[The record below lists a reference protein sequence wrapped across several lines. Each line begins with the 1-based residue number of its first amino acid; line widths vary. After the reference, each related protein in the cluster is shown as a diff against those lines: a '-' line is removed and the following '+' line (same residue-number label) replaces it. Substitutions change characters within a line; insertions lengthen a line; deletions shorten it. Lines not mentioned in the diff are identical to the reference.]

1 MTMTTK
7 KTKIMFATLAVIA
20 IVSTVIVASMQTSED
35 KAYGQQVPVSFTTS
49 ERTIT
54 VTGTATTSISPDIV
68 TLQFGVDTEAKTAQ
82 DAISANAQE
91 MDAVI
96 TAVTGLGI
104 TKDEISTASFSIY
117 PVYNYSVPDQM
128 TGIQKTILTGY
139 KASNTLFIK
148 TTKLSLTG
156 NVIDAAVGA
165 GANRVDDVSFSLS
178 PAKQQSTQ
186 NDLLSN
192 AVVDAKS
199 KAQKALDPLGEK
211 IVGVKSVNLSNFNT
225 PEPRPVYYGA
235 LAAPSVAKDTQI
247 FSSNQDVTATADV
260 IFLIGVQ

>member
-1 MTMTTK
+1 MTTNR
-7 KTKIMFATLAVIA
+7 TKIMFATLAVIA
-20 IVSTVIVASMQTSED
+20 IVSTVTVASMQTSQD
-35 KAYGQQVPVSFTTS
+35 KAFGQQVPVSFTTS
-49 ERTIT
+49 EKTIT

-82 DAISANAQE
+82 DAISENSQA
-91 MDAVI
+91 MDSVV
-96 TAVTGLGI
+96 TAVTSLGI
-104 TKDEISTASFSIY
+104 TKDEISTASFNIY

-139 KASNTLFIK
+139 KASNTLLIK

-156 NVIDAAVGA
+156 KIIDSAVGA
-165 GANRVDDVSFSLS
+165 GANRVDDISFSLS

-199 KAQKALDPLGEK
+199 KAEKALAPLGEK
-211 IVGVKSVNLSNFNT
+211 MTGVKSVSLSDFNV
-225 PEPRPVYYGA
+225 PPPRPVYYGA
-235 LAAPSVAKDTQI
+235 MAAPS
-247 FSSNQDVTATADV
+247 
-260 IFLIGVQ
+260 

>member
-1 MTMTTK
+1 MTTNRT
-7 KTKIMFATLAVIA
+7 KTMFAALAVIA

-35 KAYGQQVPVSFTTS
+35 KAYGQQVPISFTSS
-49 ERTIT
+49 EKTIT
-54 VTGTATTSISPDIV
+54 VTGTATTSITPDIV

-82 DAISANAQE
+82 DAISENSQA
-91 MDAVI
+91 MDSVV
-96 TAVTGLGI
+96 TAVTNLGI

-117 PVYNYSVPDQM
+117 PVYNYSVPDQY

-156 NVIDAAVGA
+156 KIIDAAVGA

-178 PAKQQSTQ
+178 PGMQQSAQ
-186 NDLLSN
+186 NDLISK

-199 KAQKALDPLGEK
+199 KAEKALSPLGEK
-211 IVGVKSVNLSNFNT
+211 IVGVKTVNLSDFNV
-225 PEPRPVYYGA
+225 PPPRPMYY
-235 LAAPSVAKDTQI
+235 AAAMAPTTAKDTQI
-247 FSSNQDVTATADV
+247 FSSDQDVTTNADV
-260 IFLIGVQ
+260 VFLIGDQ

>member
-1 MTMTTK
+1 MTTNR
-7 KTKIMFATLAVIA
+7 TKIMFATLAVIA
-20 IVSTVIVASMQTSED
+20 IVSTVMVASMQTSQD
-35 KAYGQQVPVSFTTS
+35 KAYGQQVPISFTTS

-82 DAISANAQE
+82 DAISANSQA
-91 MDAVI
+91 MDSVV
-96 TAVTGLGI
+96 TAVTSLGI

-117 PVYNYSVPDQM
+117 PVYNYSVPEPY

-139 KASNTLFIK
+139 KASNTLFVK

-156 NVIDAAVGA
+156 KIIDSAVGA
-165 GANRVDDVSFSLS
+165 GANRVDNVSFSLS
-178 PAKQQSTQ
+178 PGMQQSTQ
-186 NDLLSN
+186 NDLISK

-199 KAQKALDPLGEK
+199 KAEKALDPLGEK
-211 IVGVKSVNLSNFNT
+211 IIGVKTVNLSNFNV
-225 PEPRPVYYGA
+225 PPPPPIYYAGA
-235 LAAPSVAKDTQI
+235 MAPSVAKETQI
-247 FSSNQDVTATADV
+247 FSSNQDVTTTADV

>member
-1 MTMTTK
+1 MTTNR
-7 KTKIMFATLAVIA
+7 TKFMLATLAVIA
-20 IVSTVIVASMQTSED
+20 IVSTVIVASIQTSQD

-49 ERTIT
+49 EKTIT

-82 DAISANAQE
+82 DAISANSNV
-91 MDAVI
+91 MDSVI
-96 TAVTGLGI
+96 TAVTSLGI
-104 TKDEISTASFSIY
+104 TKDEMSTASFSIY
-117 PVYNYSVPDQM
+117 PVYNYSVPDPM

-139 KASNTLFIK
+139 KASNTLFVK

-156 NVIDAAVGA
+156 KIIDSAVGA

-178 PAKQQSTQ
+178 PTKQQSTQ

-199 KAQKALDPLGEK
+199 KAEKALAPLGEK
-211 IVGVKSVNLSNFNT
+211 ITGVKSVNLSDFNV
-225 PEPRPVYYGA
+225 PPPRPVYYAGA
-235 LAAPSVAKDTQI
+235 MTAPSVAKDTQI
-247 FSSNQDVTATADV
+247 FSSNQDVTTTADV
-260 IFLIGVQ
+260 IFLIGDQ

>member
-1 MTMTTK
+1 MTNNR
-7 KTKIMFATLAVIA
+7 TKIMLATLAVIA
-20 IVSTVIVASMQTSED
+20 IVSTVVVASMQTSQD
-35 KAYGQQVPVSFTTS
+35 KADGQQVPVSFTTI
-49 ERTIT
+49 EKTIT

-82 DAISANAQE
+82 DAISANSQA
-91 MDAVI
+91 MDSVV

-104 TKDEISTASFSIY
+104 TKDEMSTASFSIY
-117 PVYNYSVPDQM
+117 PVYNYSVPDPM

-148 TTKLSLTG
+148 TTNLSLTG
-156 NVIDAAVGA
+156 KIIDSAVGA
-165 GANRVDDVSFSLS
+165 GANRVDDISFSLS

-199 KAQKALDPLGEK
+199 KAEKALAPLGEK
-211 IVGVKSVNLSNFNT
+211 ITGVKSVSLSNFV
-225 PEPRPVYYGA
+225 PPPRPMYYAGA
-235 LAAPSVAKDTQI
+235 MAAPSVAKDTQI
-247 FSSNQDVTATADV
+247 CTSNQDVTTTADV
-260 IFLIGVQ
+260 IFLIGEQ

>member
-1 MTMTTK
+1 MTTNRT
-7 KTKIMFATLAVIA
+7 KTMFATLAVIA
-20 IVSTVIVASMQTSED
+20 IVSTVIVASMQTSQD
-35 KAYGQQVPVSFTTS
+35 KAYGQQVPISFTTS

-82 DAISANAQE
+82 DAISANSQA
-91 MDAVI
+91 MDSVV
-96 TAVTGLGI
+96 TAVTSLGI

-117 PVYNYSVPDQM
+117 PVYNYSVPEPY

-139 KASNTLFIK
+139 KASNTLFVK
-148 TTKLSLTG
+148 TSKLSLTG
-156 NVIDAAVGA
+156 KIIDSAVGA
-165 GANRVDDVSFSLS
+165 GANRVDNVSFSLS
-178 PAKQQSTQ
+178 PGMQQSAQ
-186 NDLLSN
+186 NDLISK

-211 IVGVKSVNLSNFNT
+211 IIGVKMVNLSNFNV
-225 PEPRPVYYGA
+225 PPPQPIYYAGA
-235 LAAPSVAKDTQI
+235 MAPSVAKETPI
-247 FSSNQDVTATADV
+247 FSSNQDVTTTADV